1 MMKKPTNLEKKMA
14 KVQFGYKVRR
24 EFYNQIISLAEAGV
38 SRTDSLRMIWD
49 IASLEGKKPRDG
61 LPLIVADI
69 VESLTG
75 GLTFGQS
82 LKPWIPQDE
91 FMAIEAIE
99 GSSDFAGNLKEYL
112 WLAEKQ
118 KGIRGKIIGGLV
130 YPVFLLSISLG
141 VVWYFGATVMPVL
154 STILPPE
161 QWAGMAYLLYLLS
174 IFATDYVIWFV
185 LTLILTI
192 TTVVITL
199 PRWSGMSRCVADKFP
214 LYSTYRMYTGI
225 NFLTSISALAKS
237 GMSLSDAID
246 RVRRNANPY
255 VRMRVDR
262 VLRRMLEGDNF
273 GSAMYRAGTGWP
285 DTAMALN
292 IKVFAETQD
301 LSEHMSRMAKEWLI
315 TSEANVEQNM
325 GVLKYAAMILMFAT
339 IMTIIG
345 GIYGINMQI
354 SAGAM

>member
-1 MMKKPTNLEKKMA
+1 MKKATNLERKILKI
-14 KVQFGYKVRR
+14 QFGYKVRKD
-24 EFYNQIISLAEAGV
+24 FYNQIISLAEAGV

-49 IASLEGKKPRDG
+49 IASLEGKKPREA
-61 LPLIVADI
+61 LPLIISDI
-69 VESLTG
+69 VDSLSSG
-75 GLTFGQS
+75 MTFGQS

-118 KGIRGKIIGGLV
+118 KGIRGKIVGGLV

-154 STILPPE
+154 ETILPPE
-161 QWAGMAYLLYLLS
+161 QWQGPAYLLYLLS
-174 IFATDYVIWFV
+174 IFARDYVMWFV
-185 LTLILTI
+185 LGLIATI
-192 TTVVITL
+192 VVVVITL
-199 PRWSGMSRCVADKFP
+199 PRWSGMNRRYADRLP

-225 NFLTSISALAKS
+225 NFLTSVAALNRS
-237 GMSLSDAID
+237 GMSISDAID

-255 VRMRVDR
+255 VKMRADR
-262 VLRRMLEGDNF
+262 IQRRMFEGDNF

-285 DTAMALN
+285 DTTMALN

-301 LSEHMSRMAKEWLI
+301 LTEHMNRMAKEWLV
-315 TSEANVEQNM
+315 TSEANVEKNM
-325 GVLKYAAMILMFAT
+325 GVLKYVAMILMFST